1 MDIAT
6 VWHDYFVNWPKEL
19 PRQGVLVTNLD
30 EQIGF
35 AGFMTSATMLL
46 IDRRAPDTVGARKV
60 ILPYANIAA
69 VKLVDVVKAKSLQS
83 AGFVGDLPNQ

>member
-1 MDIAT
+1 MDVAT
-6 VWHDYFVNWPKEL
+6 VWRDFFVKWPKEL

-35 AGFMTSATMLL
+35 AGFMTGETMLL
-46 IDRRAPDTVGARKV
+46 VDRRAPDTVGARKV

-69 VKLVDVVKAKSLQS
+69 LKLVDVVKAKTLQS